1 MRLPSIRAVDEE
13 RGGRA
18 ASHDDVD
25 VGVAPHIVA
34 PHIEVTG
41 GAGPGGDCQGRDGAK
56 ERIEVT
62 GRNDHSDK
70 RGEDGKRHH
79 AWFRQ
84 RDEIRQARRQ
94 PGP

>member
-1 MRLPSIRAVDEE
+1 MRLPSIRVVDEE

-18 ASHDDVD
+18 ASHDGVD
-25 VGVAPHIVA
+25 VGFVA
-34 PHIEVTG
+34 PHIEDTG
-41 GAGPGGDCQGRDGAK
+41 GTSPGGDCQDRDGAK

-62 GRNDHSDK
+62 GRNDHSDQ
-70 RGEDGKRHH
+70 RGEDGKRHRT
-79 AWFRQ
+79 WFRQ

>member
-1 MRLPSIRAVDEE
+1 MHLPSIRTVDEE
-13 RGGRA
+13 RGGRT
-18 ASHDDVD
+18 ASHDGVD
-25 VGVAPHIVA
+25 VGVAPR
-34 PHIEVTG
+34 IEYTG
-41 GAGPGGDCQGRDGAK
+41 GASPGGDCQDRDGGK

-79 AWFRQ
+79 AWFHE
-84 RDEIRQARRQ
+84 RDEVRQARSQ

>member
-1 MRLPSIRAVDEE
+1 MRLPSIRSLDEE
-13 RGGRA
+13 RGGRT
-18 ASHDDVD
+18 ASHD
-25 VGVAPHIVA
+25 GVAPR
-34 PHIEVTG
+34 IENTG
-41 GAGPGGDCQGRDGAK
+41 GASPGGDCQDRDGGK

-84 RDEIRQARRQ
+84 RNEIRQARRQ

>member
-1 MRLPSIRAVDEE
+1 MRFPSIRAVDEE
-13 RGGRA
+13 RGGRT
-18 ASHDDVD
+18 ASYDGVD
-25 VGVAPHIVA
+25 VGVAPHI
-34 PHIEVTG
+34 EDTG
-41 GAGPGGDCQGRDGAK
+41 GASPGGDCQDRDGAK

-70 RGEDGKRHH
+70 RSEDGKHHH

>member
-13 RGGRA
+13 RGGRT
-18 ASHDDVD
+18 ASHGG
-25 VGVAPHIVA
+25 VGVAPHI
-34 PHIEVTG
+34 EDSG
-41 GAGPGGDCQGRDGAK
+41 GASRSGDCQDRDGVK
-56 ERIEVT
+56 DRIEVT

-70 RGEDGKRHH
+70 RSEDGKRHH

-94 PGP
+94 LGP

>member
-1 MRLPSIRAVDEE
+1 VDEE
-13 RGGRA
+13 RGGPT
-18 ASHDDVD
+18 ASHD
-25 VGVAPHIVA
+25 GVAPHI
-34 PHIEVTG
+34 E
-41 GAGPGGDCQGRDGAK
+41 DE

-62 GRNDHSDK
+62 GRDDHSDK
-70 RGEDGKRHH
+70 RSEDGKRHH